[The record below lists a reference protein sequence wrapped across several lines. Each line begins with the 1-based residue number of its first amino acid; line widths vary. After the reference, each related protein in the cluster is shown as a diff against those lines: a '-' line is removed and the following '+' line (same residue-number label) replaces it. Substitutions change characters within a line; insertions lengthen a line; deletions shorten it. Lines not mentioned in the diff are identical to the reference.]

1 MKLISSINLLD
12 QKSNNKEEKAL
23 TYQSVNKFFNGAKK
37 VLNVFE
43 KKTLPIR
50 KPTQGLGR
58 KKLAAEQK
66 FQKFQ

>member
-1 MKLISSINLLD
+1 MLD

-23 TYQSVNKFFNGAKK
+23 TYQSINKFFNGAKK

-58 KKLAAEQK
+58 KKLAAE
-66 FQKFQ
+66 

>member
-1 MKLISSINLLD
+1 MLD
-12 QKSNNKEEKAL
+12 QKNNKKEKKAL
-23 TYQSVNKFFNGAKK
+23 TYQSVNKFFNGTKK

-58 KKLAAEQK
+58 KKLAAE
-66 FQKFQ
+66 